1 VTQDHRPHPRGR
13 HTIRLPGYNYGWT
26 GTYFVTLVTK
36 DREHL
41 FGDIRG
47 GAMHLNHLGR
57 VAASTWAEIGEHSG
71 GVVLDEWVI
80 MPNHLHGII
89 DLSGNKRPN
98 ISVALLI
105 WRGRRRAAC
114 PRALTSGPKP
124 NSLGAIIGSFKS
136 ATTKR
141 INLLRGTPGQQVWQR
156 DYYDHTVGG
165 AATLERIRLYIR
177 ANPGRWSEAQDECR
191 SL

>member
-1 VTQDHRPHPRGR
+1 MAT
-13 HTIRLPGYNYGWT
+13 
-26 GTYFVTLVTK
+26 F
-36 DREHL
+36 
-41 FGDIRG
+41 RG

-57 VAASTWAEIGEHSG
+57 VAASTWAEIGRHNV
-71 GVVLDEWVI
+71 GVVLDEWMI

-105 WRGRRRAAC
+105 WRGRRRATC
-114 PRALTSGPKP
+114 RRAGASGPEA

-141 INLLRGTPGQQVWQR
+141 INLLRGTPGEQVWQR
-156 DYYDHTVGG
+156 DYYEHTVGG

-177 ANPGRWSEAQDECR
+177 ANPRRWSEARDEHGW
-191 SL
+191 L